1 MPAFPPEAFA
11 EVFSAPELPTVIGG
25 QAVYHWAERFFDKAQ
40 ELASFGPFV
49 SRDGDLWAT
58 RNTAIALRDRTGW
71 QCQLFDEPRTHAVAI
86 LTKEIPGQDPLRI
99 EVLKDVHGLTP
110 ADLEF
115 STVVTTASGRQV
127 RLLDP
132 AVLLKGKI
140 STLLHLGATQRP
152 NDERHIRLLIPITS
166 AFLNERTEAVRAGLT
181 AEKPLLSAMRYAIQ
195 VGQSHQAQA
204 LAKEYNF
211 DFHAVMPTI
220 EDFTKLPRLA
230 NFMAIELPRILPGR
244 DRGSIEREID

>member
-11 EVFSAPELPTVIGG
+11 EVFSGPELPTVIGG
-25 QAVYHWAERFFDKAQ
+25 QAVYQWAERFFDKAN

-71 QCQLFDEPRTHAVAI
+71 HCKLFDEPRTHAVAI

-110 ADLEF
+110 TDFEY
-115 STVVTTASGRQV
+115 STVVTTAAGRQV

-132 AVLLKGKI
+132 AALLKGKI
-140 STLLHLGATQRP
+140 STLLQLGAAQRP

-181 AEKPLLSAMRYAIQ
+181 GEKPLLSAMRYAIE
-195 VGQSHQAQA
+195 VGQSCEAQA
-204 LAKEYNF
+204 LAKEYSFN
-211 DFHAVMPTI
+211 FHAVMPTI
-220 EDFTKLPRLA
+220 NDFTKLPRLA
-230 NFMAIELPRILPGR
+230 NFMAIELPRSLPSRG
-244 DRGSIEREID
+244 RGSIEREID